1 MEGNDAFVINSEND
15 VDCISDD
22 DEAEN
27 CVDNKEVD
35 RVIDSSS
42 FGITR
47 HGDEMYSGYCIDST
61 VYRYRCV
68 QWHTRFGWNIM
79 VLSVAYSHKVYC

>member
-1 MEGNDAFVINSEND
+1 MKLGQLVFKCHWSVLSSMSLVIKAVLGED
-15 VDCISDD
+15 
-22 DEAEN
+22 
-27 CVDNKEVD
+27 KEVD

-61 VYRYRCV
+61 VYRCV

>member
-1 MEGNDAFVINSEND
+1 MKLGQLVFKCQWSVLSSMSLVIKAVLGED
-15 VDCISDD
+15 
-22 DEAEN
+22 
-27 CVDNKEVD
+27 KEVD

-61 VYRYRCV
+61 VYRCV